1 MMKLQP
7 CHKMLA
13 DLYIKFG
20 DGRTLKTHL
29 MGPNDWERMG
39 ESLWQHTNWVNR
51 IIKLEGMAEAA
62 RIGGDR
68 GWQAEISAEIARIML
83 NVGGSK

>member
-1 MMKLQP
+1 MRLQP

-13 DLYIKFG
+13 DIYTRFG
-20 DGRTLKTHL
+20 EGRKLNTHL
-29 MGPNDWERMG
+29 MGPNDWTILS

-51 IIKLEGMAEAA
+51 IIKLEGMAVAA

-68 GWQAEISAEIARIML
+68 KWQAEIAAEMARIML
-83 NVGGSK
+83 NLEGSR

>member
-1 MMKLQP
+1 MRLQP

-13 DLYIKFG
+13 DIYIRFG
-20 DGRTLKTHL
+20 DGRKLKTHL

-51 IIKLEGMAEAA
+51 IVKLEEMALAA
-62 RIGGDR
+62 RIVGDKQ
-68 GWQAEISAEIARIML
+68 WSAEIATQMARLYL
-83 NVGGSK
+83 NTTGGNG